1 MLPPPNLL
9 GPPLIDL
16 GSGDPFSVGRVS
28 GEPVI
33 VIPQD
38 CAWWNLACKGGE
50 HLANS
55 GLSAITKS
63 IASGAEMLLSQIVQV
78 IDESSTVPLTD
89 PTYQHVYFGF
99 LGLAATLIGV
109 VLCVALIVA
118 SLRRDAGTLARAFV
132 GVGIASLGGALYIV
146 FAQLLVA
153 LDDWLSH
160 GVVRVTGYNLS
171 DAIERI
177 AVGFHN

>member
-1 MLPPPNLL
+1 MLSTPDLL
-9 GPPLIDL
+9 GPPA
-16 GSGDPFSVGRVS
+16 GSPGIAPPTS
-28 GEPVI
+28 
-33 VIPQD
+33 

-55 GLSAITKS
+55 GMSAITKS
-63 IASGAEMLLSQIVQV
+63 IASGAEMLLGQIVQV
-78 IDESSTVPLTD
+78 IDESSTVPLAD
-89 PTYQHVYFGF
+89 PTYRHVYFGF

-118 SLRRDAGTLARAFV
+118 SLTRDAGTLGRAFV

-160 GVVRVTGYNLS
+160 GVVQVTGYNLA
-171 DAIERI
+171 DAIE
-177 AVGFHN
+177 